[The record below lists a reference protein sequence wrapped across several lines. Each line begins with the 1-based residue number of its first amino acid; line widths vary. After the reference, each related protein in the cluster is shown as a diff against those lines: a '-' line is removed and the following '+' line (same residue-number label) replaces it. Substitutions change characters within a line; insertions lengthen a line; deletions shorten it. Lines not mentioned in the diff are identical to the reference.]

1 MMKTDKHQNSEE
13 LNSDEL
19 LFNNLVWLTS
29 KEAAFYLRKTVGA
42 IRVMVCRGQIKAYKF
57 RRRLYFKR
65 NDLNRLIEGSI
76 YKGGFNGS
84 Y

>member
-1 MMKTDKHQNSEE
+1 MKTDKHQNSEE